1 MCGRFGALIPVPQGC
16 CFNFPSD
23 ASGTLSSSSSTIE
36 LFEWNPPN
44 NENHA
49 DNVKRVLEVL
59 QEYVLPAG
67 VRVIALQG
75 LEWLTACID
84 CGPSG
89 TLTIA
94 NSKTDYIF
102 LTEKGV
108 AMLESL
114 RGKGKKEGKIDSS
127 MLRQVLIEIIAL
139 FESKTTLSLN
149 NGLNDGPTHQA
160 VFEYLAVNHLASDS
174 SHDCKK
180 GEIML

>member
-1 MCGRFGALIPVPQGC
+1 MLCGRFGTLIPVPQGC
-16 CFNFPSD
+16 CFDF
-23 ASGTLSSSSSTIE
+23 ASTSSSSSSIIE
-36 LFEWNPPN
+36 LFEWNPAN
-44 NENHA
+44 SENHA

-59 QEYVLPAG
+59 EKHVLPAG

-108 AMLESL
+108 AMLEGL
-114 RGKGKKEGKIDSS
+114 RGKEKKGKIDSS
-127 MLRQVLIEIIAL
+127 MLRQVLNEIIAL

-149 NGLNDGPTHQA
+149 NGLNNGPTHQA
-160 VFEYLAVNHLASDS
+160 LFEYLAVNHLASDL
-174 SHDCKK
+174 SHDRKK
-180 GEIML
+180 GEMML